1 MEIKTVLLTQSIFP
15 NKYIMISNLLDFG
28 KFKNENNTYDKK
40 VVNKIISVKDYYT
53 DYQSKWEKEIKKLNL
68 LPSSPILLE
77 DAKNIKKPD
86 VIKKIKDIVL
96 KLLIF
101 LNFIKRENL
110 QKKFEEN
117 ISSLELNNE
126 EVSRVLE
133 KKIKKYF

>member
-15 NKYIMISNLLDFG
+15 NKYIMISNLLDLG